1 MSLWLSLCPGC
12 PGMCLG
18 TLPECPLP
26 KKFIVRIKFRAEC
39 SGGRQE
45 KSKGSFGGLEN
56 SAGTQRSGK
65 EGMLFASSDPILRH
79 EQQQNAAWHRF
90 ASSGRVKPRAR
101 S

>member
-1 MSLWLSLCPGC
+1 
-12 PGMCLG
+12 MCLG
-18 TLPECPLP
+18 TLPECLLL
-26 KKFIVRIKFRAEC
+26 KKFIFRIKFRAGC

-65 EGMLFASSDPILRH
+65 EGRPFASSDPILRH

-90 ASSGRVKPRAR
+90 ASSGRVESTAR